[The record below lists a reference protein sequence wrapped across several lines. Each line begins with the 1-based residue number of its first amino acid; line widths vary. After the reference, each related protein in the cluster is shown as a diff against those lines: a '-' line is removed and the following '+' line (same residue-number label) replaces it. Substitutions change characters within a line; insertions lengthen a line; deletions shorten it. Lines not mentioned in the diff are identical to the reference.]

1 MANKT
6 KAKGVILEYGD
17 SAPTSTVIPQK
28 ATISM
33 DLGQWDRA
41 DKTSHDTSG
50 KTKEYD
56 TTLKEPPSI
65 DVEIFLDPADTAHAW
80 LLAAHTSG
88 DLKYFTMIL
97 PDAGNAD
104 FAIAGHVLNLTIN
117 PALDGHIRANFQVGG
132 SGAYTFTA

>member
-50 KTKEYD
+50 KT
-56 TTLKEPPSI
+56 I

-97 PDAGNAD
+97 PDAGNAE